1 MASNEFESK
10 LGTLVEAV
18 RASVTELRG
27 AGFIPAKR
35 PTPRPV
41 PQSLPAAGKVVSLN
55 PDDLI
60 VKLADDQSEI
70 EQSQALRY
78 RVFYEEMGA
87 HPTDEMT
94 RLRRDF
100 DDFDEPCDHL
110 LIIDRKRGGRKQGD
124 RKRGE
129 VVGTYRLLRSQAG
142 REQKFYSAG
151 EFDISRLLALD
162 ETVLELGRACVA
174 PEYRSGVV
182 LRLLWQGI
190 VAYVRRHRIG
200 LMFGCASFPGTD
212 PAKLGE
218 PLSYLY
224 HYHLAPPAIRVKA
237 LAHRYVD
244 MQRTGVERIDR
255 ARVNAALPPIIRG
268 YLRLGAFIGE
278 GAVIDEPFNTIDV
291 SVVLRTE
298 RALRAFG
305 RATTARSSLLTA
317 GTVGREHAS

>member
-1 MASNEFESK
+1 
-10 LGTLVEAV
+10 
-18 RASVTELRG
+18 
-27 AGFIPAKR
+27 
-35 PTPRPV
+35 
-41 PQSLPAAGKVVSLN
+41 
-55 PDDLI
+55 
-60 VKLADDQSEI
+60 
-70 EQSQALRY
+70 
-78 RVFYEEMGA
+78 
-87 HPTDEMT
+87 
-94 RLRRDF
+94 
-100 DDFDEPCDHL
+100 
-110 LIIDRKRGGRKQGD
+110 
-124 RKRGE
+124 
-129 VVGTYRLLRSQAG
+129 
-142 REQKFYSAG
+142 
-151 EFDISRLLALD
+151 
-162 ETVLELGRACVA
+162 
-174 PEYRSGVV
+174 
-182 LRLLWQGI
+182 
-190 VAYVRRHRIG
+190 
-200 LMFGCASFPGTD
+200 MFGCASFPGTD

-298 RALRAFG
+298 RALGAFG